1 MKAKFK
7 HLKDFICTGLLIAAS
22 LPCAWAEPVWHCS
35 RSNMQMA
42 DASDNFVLAALIDR
56 EVIQVSLRDLHR
68 VYQGQHV
75 SLSGQSLS
83 ACVSST
89 GTDTQTAMMSL
100 GISDQSVLEQARWK
114 GLSKSRLH
122 LVHNTA
128 EMQKCIA
135 KHHPAIGY
143 LPQATETEAIGPCF

>member
-1 MKAKFK
+1 MKVMSKK
-7 HLKDFICTGLLIAAS
+7 LKELIFGTLLIC
-22 LPCAWAEPVWHCS
+22 LPNAWAEPIWHCS

-42 DASDNFVLAALIDR
+42 DASDNFVLAALIER

-68 VYQGQHV
+68 VYQGHHV
-75 SLSGQSLS
+75 TLSGQSLS

-89 GTDTQTAMMSL
+89 RADTKPAMMSL
-100 GISDQSVLEQARWK
+100 GISDQSVLEQSRWT
-114 GLSKSRLH
+114 GLAMSRLH
-122 LVHNTA
+122 LVNNTE